1 MDAIITV
8 AEESKQFNMELP
20 SYFPADIPL
29 RWPLWSDLPETDQHY
44 LVSIP
49 WDKQYLQLVP
59 VEYRAFFTA
68 VRPYLSERTTDVHT
82 AVCLQYLD
90 EFIDQ
95 AQATRTKVNR
105 HIVAYALILHDCGWS
120 ALSAT
125 DIAASLGVTG
135 LALNPTAQAPKAKH
149 AQLGAQIARRLLTA
163 QQSVLHLSAD
173 EIDTIG
179 QCILYHDQPE
189 KVAGWGQ
196 QVPIEM
202 QLLVDLDHLWSFTH
216 LNFWLDTVRKGVEP
230 SQYVENLRTDL
241 NSYFVTAIGKRKAQE
256 LLAARAQEVSQSL

>member
-1 MDAIITV
+1 V
-8 AEESKQFNMELP
+8 
-20 SYFPADIPL
+20 PA
-29 RWPLWSDLPETDQHY
+29 
-44 LVSIP
+44 
-49 WDKQYLQLVP
+49 
-59 VEYRAFFTA
+59 EYRSFFKA

-95 AQATRTKVNR
+95 VQATGTTVNR

-125 DIAASLGVTG
+125 EIAASLGVTG

-163 QQSVLHLSAD
+163 QQAKLPLSAD
-173 EIDTIG
+173 EIDTIC

-189 KVAGWGQ
+189 KVAGWGK

-216 LNFWLDTVRKGVEP
+216 LNFWLDTVRKGVAP
-230 SQYVENLRTDL
+230 QSYLENLQQDL
-241 NSYFVTAIGKRKAQE
+241 NAYFVTDIGRTKART
-256 LLAARAQEVSQSL
+256 LLADRAQEVSELSNNLV